1 MAKRKRRPRLK
12 PKEIKEFA
20 ALLAQERR
28 QPHGRETLREIDEAL
43 ERIKDGTYG
52 ICLGTGEPINK
63 RRLMAIP
70 WAKYSIE
77 HAKLMEEELEFL
89 GPQAAYYEDLDGP
102 YAA

>member
-1 MAKRKRRPRLK
+1 MAQRKKSARLT
-12 PKEIKEFA
+12 PKEIQEFA
-20 ALLAQERR
+20 ALLEQEGRE
-28 QPHGRETLREIDEAL
+28 PHGRDTLREIDEAM

-52 ICLGTGEPINK
+52 ICLGTGKPINK

-77 HAKLMEEELEFL
+77 YARLVEQELESL
-89 GPQAAYYEDLDGP
+89 RPQAEYYDSLDGP